1 MMKTKNFFDKSKEK
15 WIKKLLILLNQTKIQ
30 LKNIE
35 IQKSWKLDKLQF
47 DLEVKN
53 KWNEF
58 LLKRGKFEKIEN
70 CFLGSYF
77 LINL

>member
-15 WIKKLLILLNQTKIQ
+15 WIKKLLILLNQTKNQ

-53 KWNEF
+53 KWKFF
-58 LLKRGKFEKIEN
+58 LVSIRKGEI
-70 CFLGSYF
+70 
-77 LINL
+77 